1 MRKFKIFMNPIKE
14 EAWINAQLEKGY
26 QLISHSS
33 WGVYTFRK
41 TEKKYVTR
49 IDYRSLNKK
58 QYDEYIA
65 LHEDCGWQHVYGHK
79 YGTDNQYWQKEKE
92 GQDVL
97 FSDITSQ
104 IHYFKRLQTFYLS
117 ILLPFFF
124 ILFFYLKSGI
134 FHLFLTPGLFDMPFD
149 LMWKA
154 ILFELPFAL
163 LRLLPL
169 LVLIYIGYLIIKNS
183 IKIKAMEKLIS

>member
-1 MRKFKIFMNPIKE
+1 MPFFI
-14 EAWINAQLEKGY
+14 
-26 QLISHSS
+26 LISDKPTSQ
-33 WGVYTFRK
+33 
-41 TEKKYVTR
+41 
-49 IDYRSLNKK
+49 YRSS
-58 QYDEYIA
+58 
-65 LHEDCGWQHVYGHK
+65 
-79 YGTDNQYWQKEKE
+79 NQYWQKEKE

-134 FHLFLTPGLFDMPFD
+134 FRLFLTPGLFEMPFD
-149 LMWKA
+149 MMWKA

-183 IKIKAMEKLIS
+183 IKIKAMEKNT